1 MLVVVKGLFAL
12 NTIENILMKQFGLW
26 KDPQLVFPSCRTLI
40 KEVFPCMVKH
50 TLEEFVLLY
59 INVVISITTIIDLWM
74 SKGAL
79 DIFALVIN
87 FITLYW
93 EPKHVT
99 IGLFKAKDTIG
110 IILLVNFKF
119 CLKNTTWVTK
129 LSVVWKMRA
138 RICLQWQMFLNKL
151 LVMKDWGY

>member
-1 MLVVVKGLFAL
+1 
-12 NTIENILMKQFGLW
+12 
-26 KDPQLVFPSCRTLI
+26 
-40 KEVFPCMVKH
+40 
-50 TLEEFVLLY
+50 
-59 INVVISITTIIDLWM
+59 M

-119 CLKNTTWVTK
+119 CLKNTT
-129 LSVVWKMRA
+129 
-138 RICLQWQMFLNKL
+138 
-151 LVMKDWGY
+151 